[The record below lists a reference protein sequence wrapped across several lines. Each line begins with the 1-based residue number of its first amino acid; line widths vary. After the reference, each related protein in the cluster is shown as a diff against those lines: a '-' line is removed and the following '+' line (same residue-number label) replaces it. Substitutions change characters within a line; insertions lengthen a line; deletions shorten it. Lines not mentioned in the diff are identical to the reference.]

1 MAKRRLQ
8 AHLEVETN
16 GGAFLGDARI
26 RLLEAVDRLGS
37 ISKAARQVPMSY
49 KTAWDAL
56 DDLDNLADHPVIA
69 RSAGGVGGGGTK
81 LTDYGRQLVAMFRAV
96 EGQYQSAIDALH
108 TAPSPEAFDQPAFQQ
123 LLRRVTLRT
132 SARNQF
138 ACSVARIQSGVVSAQ
153 VFLSLD
159 DDCEIEAQ
167 ITTDSVRELG
177 LAAGQ
182 EVVAL
187 VKAPAV
193 FLLSDTTIRTSV
205 NNHLTGVVS
214 RIQNGALNAEVV
226 LDLPLKRVR
235 HVTAIVTMQ
244 AVAALG
250 LKVGSPATAAFQA
263 TSLILMMFA

>member
-8 AHLEVETN
+8 AHLEVETDA
-16 GGAFLGDARI
+16 GAMLGDTRI
-26 RLLEAVDRLGS
+26 RLLEAVERCGS

-56 DDLDNLADHPVIA
+56 DDLDNLADYPVIA
-69 RSAGGVGGGGTK
+69 RNVGGAGGGGTR
-81 LTDYGRQLVAMFRAV
+81 LTDYGRKLVAMFRAV
-96 EGQYQSAIDALH
+96 EDEYQSAIDTLH
-108 TAPSPEAFDQPAFQQ
+108 KVAGPEVEDKMAFQR

-138 ACSVARIQSGVVSAQ
+138 ACSVTRVRSGPINAQ
-153 VFLSLD
+153 VFLALD
-159 DDCEIEAQ
+159 EECEIEAQ
-167 ITTDSVRELG
+167 VTTDAVKELS
-177 LAAGQ
+177 LAPGQ

-193 FLLSDTTIRTSV
+193 FLLGGTGMRTSV

-214 RIQNGALNAEVV
+214 RIQEGAVNAEVV
-226 LDLPLKRVR
+226 LDLPLKRTR
-235 HVTAIVTMQ
+235 HVTSVVTMQ
-244 AVAALG
+244 AVASLG

-263 TSLILMMFA
+263 TSLVLATFV